1 MSNRLFHFSPRTI
14 AGLYLVFGALW
25 ILTTDSLLFGLFQ
38 SAETVTVL
46 QTIKGWVFVGLS
58 ALLVFGLSAV
68 HTRQYEASERRLETA
83 SEQLQVLHRFFR
95 HNIRND
101 LNVVL
106 AHTEMAAA
114 DAPELRD
121 EASLETVQR
130 KTRNIIR
137 MSEKLRMAND
147 IDIEG
152 AGDYV
157 DLADVIEDS
166 LHSIERKYPEL
177 DLSPEIPDNVSV
189 RGDYTVGEVLVELV
203 ENAIQHNPN
212 PPAEC
217 TVSIDVEQRG
227 DTVTVEVRDDGPGID
242 RKEIETLESESETD
256 LTHTSGVGLWM
267 VKWVCECH
275 GGDLEIETDDAD
287 GTAVTLTFERAT
299 PSMVGESLSGPLPD
313 PVGAMG

>member
-14 AGLYLVFGALW
+14 AGLYLVFGVLW
-25 ILTTDSLLFGLFQ
+25 ILTTDSLVFGLFQ
-38 SAETVTVL
+38 SADTVTFL

-58 ALLVFGLSAV
+58 ALLVFGLSAA
-68 HTRQYEASERRLETA
+68 HTRQYEQSENRLETA

-130 KTRNIIR
+130 KTQNIIR

-152 AGDYV
+152 TGDYV
-157 DLADVIEDS
+157 DLADVIEDG
-166 LHSIERKYPEL
+166 LHTIERRYPEL
-177 DLSPEIPDNVSV
+177 DLSPEIPDSV
-189 RGDYTVGEVLVELV
+189 PIRGDYTVSEVLVELV
-203 ENAIQHNPN
+203 ENAIEHNPN
-212 PPAEC
+212 PTAEC
-217 TVSIDVEQRG
+217 AISIDVEQRG
-227 DTVTVEVRDDGPGID
+227 ETVTVEVSDDGPGIAK
-242 RKEIETLESESETD
+242 KEIETLESESETD

-275 GGDLEIETDDAD
+275 GGGMEIETDDAG

-299 PSMVGESLSGPLPD
+299 PSMVGDSFSGPLPD